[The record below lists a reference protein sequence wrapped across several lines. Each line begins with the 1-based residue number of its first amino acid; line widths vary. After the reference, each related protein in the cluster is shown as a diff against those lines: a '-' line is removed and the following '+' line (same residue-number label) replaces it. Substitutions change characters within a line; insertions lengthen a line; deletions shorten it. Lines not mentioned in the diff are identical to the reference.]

1 MNTKNII
8 KDDYIDELGFYTIED
23 YDKKHSFSSFL
34 AGIAG
39 VEGIPMWSFYV
50 NRGQAISSI
59 GIRDKD
65 NCIME
70 FFPANEAY
78 KMVYT
83 NGFRTFIKIK
93 NDKNEKI
100 IEPFSVDR
108 ENNTSRKLSI

>member
-1 MNTKNII
+1 MKEENEQIN
-8 KDDYIDELGFYTIED
+8 DYIDELGFYVIEN
-23 YDKKHSFSSFL
+23 YDKKAPFASFL
-34 AGIAG
+34 SAIAG

-78 KMVYT
+78 KMVYI
-83 NGFRTFIKIK
+83 NGFRTFIKIETDIM
-93 NDKNEKI
+93 NYWVWT
-100 IEPFSVDR
+100 F
-108 ENNTSRKLSI
+108 